1 LIFLIVIFIGL
12 PLFTQ
17 TTNTSFSHIESR
29 FASTFLENCLHSVHN
44 SAPKRCAI
52 DFRINFR
59 MTVFERGGKNGVG
72 INTGF
77 FAGRG
82 Q

>member
-1 LIFLIVIFIGL
+1 MDGNCWIEIQGTTEGWMHRPQKKKALRLILIFLIIVFIGL

-44 SAPKRCAI
+44 SARKR
-52 DFRINFR
+52 
-59 MTVFERGGKNGVG
+59 
-72 INTGF
+72 
-77 FAGRG
+77 
-82 Q
+82 